1 MRVQFSL
8 ACHLHWESRNV
19 KQEESSMVDNVLC
32 TVLLPEQANEAVA
45 RMEKLGFRSDEVIV
59 ARDVSEVENLIHTE
73 ADMTRSTL
81 IGVAYGA
88 IAGFLLGLGQMV
100 FLGPTIWS
108 MWGAAAIPIF
118 NAGCWA
124 LIGSIIGCGGILS
137 SRKVSSEVA
146 HQLER
151 EVEQSRLLVAVP
163 LHNKAE
169 LARVKATL
177 SEVGATNIHYTGK
190 VA

>member
-1 MRVQFSL
+1 
-8 ACHLHWESRNV
+8 
-19 KQEESSMVDNVLC
+19 MVDNVFC
-32 TVLLPEQANEAVA
+32 TVSLPEQADEAVLQ
-45 RMEKLGFRSDEVIV
+45 MQKLGFRPEEVIV
-59 ARDVSEVENLIHTE
+59 AREVSEVESLIQTE
-73 ADMTRSTL
+73 AEINHSTL
-81 IGVAYGA
+81 LGVVYGA
-88 IAGFLLGLGQMV
+88 VAGFLMGLGQMV

-124 LIGSIIGCGGILS
+124 LIGSIIGCGGILVR
-137 SRKVSSEVA
+137 RKVSPEVA

-151 EVEQSRLLVAVP
+151 EVEHSRLLVAIP
-163 LHNKAE
+163 LRNKAE
-169 LARVKATL
+169 LSRVKATL

>member
-1 MRVQFSL
+1 
-8 ACHLHWESRNV
+8 
-19 KQEESSMVDNVLC
+19 MVDNVIC
-32 TVLLPEQANEAVA
+32 IVSLPEQANEAVS
-45 RMEKLGFRSDEVIV
+45 RMQKLGFRPEEVIV
-59 ARDVSEVENLIHTE
+59 AKEVSEIENLILTE

-81 IGVAYGA
+81 IGVVYGA
-88 IAGFLLGLGQMV
+88 IAGFLVGLGQMV

-124 LIGSIIGCGGILS
+124 LIGSIVGCGGILAS
-137 SRKVSSEVA
+137 KRVSPEVQ
-146 HQLER
+146 HRLEN
-151 EVEQSRLLVAVP
+151 EVEQSRLLVSVP

-169 LARVKATL
+169 LSQVKATL
-177 SEVGATNIHYTGK
+177 TEVGATNIHYTGK

>member
-1 MRVQFSL
+1 V
-8 ACHLHWESRNV
+8 A
-19 KQEESSMVDNVLC
+19 
-32 TVLLPEQANEAVA
+32 LPEQANAAVA
-45 RMEKLGFRSDEVIV
+45 QMQRLGFRPEEVIV
-59 ARDVSEVENLIHTE
+59 AREVSEVENLIHTE
-73 ADMTRSTL
+73 AEMNRSTL
-81 IGVAYGA
+81 LGVVYGA
-88 IAGFLLGLGQMV
+88 IAGFLMGLGQMV

-124 LIGSIIGCGGILS
+124 LIGSIIGCGGILATK
-137 SRKVSSEVA
+137 KVSPEIA

-151 EVEQSRLLVAVP
+151 DVEQSRLLVAVP

-169 LARVKATL
+169 LAQVKATL
-177 SEVGATNIHYTGK
+177 TGVGATNIHYTGK

>member
-1 MRVQFSL
+1 M
-8 ACHLHWESRNV
+8 A
-19 KQEESSMVDNVLC
+19 DNVFC
-32 TVLLPEQANEAVA
+32 TVSLPEQANEAVA
-45 RMEKLGFRSDEVIV
+45 RMQRLGFRPDEVIV
-59 ARDVSEVENLIHTE
+59 AKEVSEVENLIHTE
-73 ADMTRSTL
+73 SDMTRSTL

-88 IAGFLLGLGQMV
+88 IAGFLAGLLQMV

-137 SRKVSSEVA
+137 SKKVSPEVK
-146 HQLER
+146 HLLE

-163 LHNKAE
+163 LHNKAD
-169 LARVKATL
+169 LSQVKAML

>member
-1 MRVQFSL
+1 
-8 ACHLHWESRNV
+8 
-19 KQEESSMVDNVLC
+19 MVDNVLC

-45 RMEKLGFRSDEVIV
+45 RMEKLGFRPDEVIV

-137 SRKVSSEVA
+137 SRKVSS
-146 HQLER
+146 
-151 EVEQSRLLVAVP
+151 
-163 LHNKAE
+163 
-169 LARVKATL
+169 
-177 SEVGATNIHYTGK
+177 G
-190 VA
+190 

>member
-1 MRVQFSL
+1 
-8 ACHLHWESRNV
+8 
-19 KQEESSMVDNVLC
+19 MVDNVFC
-32 TVLLPEQANEAVA
+32 TVSLPEQADEAVS
-45 RMEKLGFRSDEVIV
+45 RMQRLGFRPEEVIV
-59 ARDVSEVENLIHTE
+59 AREVSEVENLIHTE

-88 IAGFLLGLGQMV
+88 IAGVLLGLGQMV

-124 LIGSIIGCGGILS
+124 LIGSIVGCGGILG
-137 SRKVSSEVA
+137 SRKISPEVA
-146 HQLER
+146 HRLER

-169 LARVKATL
+169 LSQVKASL

>member
-1 MRVQFSL
+1 MT
-8 ACHLHWESRNV
+8 
-19 KQEESSMVDNVLC
+19 DNVFC
-32 TVLLPEQANEAVA
+32 IVLLPEQANEAVT
-45 RMEKLGFRSDEVIV
+45 RMQRLGFRPEEVIV

-73 ADMTRSTL
+73 AEMKRSTL
-81 IGVAYGA
+81 LGVVYGA
-88 IAGFLLGLGQMV
+88 IAGFLVGLGQMV

-124 LIGSIIGCGGILS
+124 LIGSIVGCGGMLA
-137 SRKVSSEVA
+137 SRKVSPEVA
-146 HQLER
+146 HRLAR
-151 EVEQSRLLVAVP
+151 EVEQSRLMLAVP

-169 LARVKATL
+169 LPQVRATL
-177 SEVGATNIHYTGK
+177 SEVGATNIHYAGK

>member
-1 MRVQFSL
+1 
-8 ACHLHWESRNV
+8 
-19 KQEESSMVDNVLC
+19 MVDNVIC
-32 TVLLPEQANEAVA
+32 TVSLPEQANEAVA

-59 ARDVSEVENLIHTE
+59 AREVSEVENLIHTE
-73 ADMTRSTL
+73 SDMTRSTL
-81 IGVAYGA
+81 IGVVYGA

-137 SRKVSSEVA
+137 PRKVSSEVA

-169 LARVKATL
+169 LARVKAML

>member
-1 MRVQFSL
+1 
-8 ACHLHWESRNV
+8 
-19 KQEESSMVDNVLC
+19 MVDNVFC
-32 TVLLPEQANEAVA
+32 TVSLPEQANEAVS
-45 RMEKLGFRSDEVIV
+45 RIQGLGFGPEEVIV
-59 ARDVSEVENLIHTE
+59 AREVSEVENLIHTE
-73 ADMTRSTL
+73 AEMNRSTL
-81 IGVAYGA
+81 IGIVYGA
-88 IAGFLLGLGQMV
+88 IAGFLMGLGQMV

-137 SRKVSSEVA
+137 SRKVSPELA
-146 HQLER
+146 HRLEK

-163 LHNKAE
+163 LHNQAE
-169 LARVKATL
+169 FARVKATL

>member
-1 MRVQFSL
+1 
-8 ACHLHWESRNV
+8 
-19 KQEESSMVDNVLC
+19 
-32 TVLLPEQANEAVA
+32 
-45 RMEKLGFRSDEVIV
+45 
-59 ARDVSEVENLIHTE
+59 
-73 ADMTRSTL
+73 
-81 IGVAYGA
+81 
-88 IAGFLLGLGQMV
+88 
-100 FLGPTIWS
+100 

-137 SRKVSSEVA
+137 SKKVSPEVK
-146 HQLER
+146 HLLE

-163 LHNKAE
+163 LHNKAD
-169 LARVKATL
+169 LSQVKAML

>member
-1 MRVQFSL
+1 
-8 ACHLHWESRNV
+8 
-19 KQEESSMVDNVLC
+19 MVDNVFC
-32 TVLLPEQANEAVA
+32 TVSLPEQANEAVS
-45 RMEKLGFRSDEVIV
+45 RIQGLGFGPEEVIV
-59 ARDVSEVENLIHTE
+59 AREVSEVENLIHTE
-73 ADMTRSTL
+73 AEMNRSTL
-81 IGVAYGA
+81 IGIVYGA
-88 IAGFLLGLGQMV
+88 IAGFLMGLGQMV

-137 SRKVSSEVA
+137 SRKVSSELA
-146 HQLER
+146 HRLEQ
-151 EVEQSRLLVAVP
+151 EVEQSQLLVSVP
-163 LHNKAE
+163 LHNKSE

-177 SEVGATNIHYTGK
+177 SEVGATNIHYTGQ